1 MKILYKKSFYLS
13 VCSVIIAFL
22 YSCGAPSA
30 CDCRENDLLGA
41 KADSTVAADCDAA
54 FEELSREDQ
63 NEFIKEYKACK

>member
-1 MKILYKKSFYLS
+1 MKILYKKSFYLP
-13 VCSVIIAFL
+13 VCSVIIAIL

-41 KADSTVAADCDAA
+41 KADSTISADCDAA

-63 NEFIKEYKACK
+63 NEFKKRIQSL

>member
-13 VCSVIIAFL
+13 FCSVIIAIL

-41 KADSTVAADCDAA
+41 KADSTVSADCDAA
-54 FEELSREDQ
+54 FEDLSREDQ
-63 NEFIKEYKACK
+63 NEFKKEYKACK

>member
-13 VCSVIIAFL
+13 VCSMITVIL

-41 KADSTVAADCDAA
+41 KADSTVSADCDAA
-54 FEELSREDQ
+54 FEDLSREDQ
-63 NEFIKEYKACK
+63 NEFKKEYKACK

>member
-13 VCSVIIAFL
+13 VCIVIIAIL

-63 NEFIKEYKACK
+63 NEFKKEYKACK